1 LAFLSAI
8 SRLQP
13 FELSKNI
20 GNTPKSSVHVLSVF
34 ADGLRSP
41 SAKEKVDTR
50 EWKVEFLDQRVLVEF
65 KIYFLPSTFYP
76 LLSTLC
82 EARPCWLGAWPIA
95 ALAFR
100 VALPK
105 SSRYSSRAS
114 RQITG
119 VLHVPVWPDLPA
131 IDTVESTL
139 RSPQSNVRYD
149 EKERTP
155 QP

>member
-50 EWKVEFLDQRVLVEF
+50 EWKVEFLDQRVLVEST
-65 KIYFLPSTFYP
+65 IYFLPSPFYP
-76 LLSTLC
+76 LRSPPML
-82 EARPCWLGAWPIA
+82 ARCMADCGV
-95 ALAFR
+95 AFR
-100 VALPK
+100 VAHRK